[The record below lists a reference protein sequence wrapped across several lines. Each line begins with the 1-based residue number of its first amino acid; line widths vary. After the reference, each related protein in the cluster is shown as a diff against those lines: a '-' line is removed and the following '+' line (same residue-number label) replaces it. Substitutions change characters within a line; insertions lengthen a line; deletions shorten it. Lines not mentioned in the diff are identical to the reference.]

1 MTTPL
6 TSPQVIVVDD
16 DQAVRRSLQL
26 LLRGHGYRVKAYADA
41 GAVANDPDAAEAA
54 LLVTD
59 YRLSNEDGFDV
70 LRGMRERGWHGSA
83 LLITGYNT
91 PALTTDASAAGF
103 ESVLD
108 KPIRPNLLLGAARAA
123 VARSL
128 P

>member
-1 MTTPL
+1 MTVT
-6 TSPQVIVVDD
+6 TAPQVLVVDD

-41 GAVANDPDAAEAA
+41 GSVVKDPEAAEAS

-59 YRLSNEDGFDV
+59 YRLPNEDGFDV

-83 LLITGYNT
+83 LLITGFNSA
-91 PALTTDASAAGF
+91 ALITDASAAGF

-123 VARSL
+123 VERGI

>member
-1 MTTPL
+1 MMTATTP
-6 TSPQVIVVDD
+6 PQVIVVDD

-41 GAVANDPDAAEAA
+41 GAVANDPEAAQAA

-59 YRLSNEDGFDV
+59 YRLPTEDGFEV
-70 LRGMRERGWHGSA
+70 LRGMRERGWQGSA
-83 LLITGYNT
+83 LLITGFNT
-91 PALTTDASAAGF
+91 AALRADASAAGF

-123 VARSL
+123 VERL
-128 P
+128 IP